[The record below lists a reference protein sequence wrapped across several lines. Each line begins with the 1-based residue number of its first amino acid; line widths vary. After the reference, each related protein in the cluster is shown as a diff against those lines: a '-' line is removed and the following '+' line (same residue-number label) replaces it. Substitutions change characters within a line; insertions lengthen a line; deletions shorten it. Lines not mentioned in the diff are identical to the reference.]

1 MKWYISFY
9 KNLPDGLKM
18 DCDRKRGLYIVMK
31 WAKHS
36 TSICPLNIRNFV
48 NVVIKKDVNW

>member
-9 KNLPDGLKM
+9 KKLPDGLKM

-31 WAKHS
+31 WTEHS